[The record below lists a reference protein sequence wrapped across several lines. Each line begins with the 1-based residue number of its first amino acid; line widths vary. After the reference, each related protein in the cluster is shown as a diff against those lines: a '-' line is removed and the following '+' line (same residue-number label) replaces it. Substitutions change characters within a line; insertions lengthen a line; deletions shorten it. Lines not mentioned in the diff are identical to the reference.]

1 MNGAMTS
8 EKVDE
13 LDMNHEGEGEGPVQ
27 VLTATLRGYV
37 SKLVRSEYGDGEATW
52 YTAGGLAE
60 REQQIAETAFQMG
73 LEHAENGRRDDSYA
87 HGVLDAVLVAFGNRN
102 RGEEQNNG
110 R

>member
-1 MNGAMTS
+1 MTS

-73 LEHAENGRRDDSYA
+73 VEQGWEECQTQHANRQGGA
-87 HGVLDAVLVAFGNRN
+87 HAA
-102 RGEEQNNG
+102 
-110 R
+110 